1 MFASPES
8 IKGNFLMEILVEKGR
23 SVTLMAEPIKEN
35 GRRDFYQDMAF
46 SLGLTET
53 DMRDSI
59 QKG

>member
-1 MFASPES
+1 M
-8 IKGNFLMEILVEKGR
+8 KGNFLMEILVEKGR

-59 QKG
+59 QKD